1 MVESVQID
9 TFSRFTQVSR
19 ETITSLKKYEE
30 MLIKANESLNL
41 IGKSTIPQL
50 WIRHYL
56 DSAQVIDFIDK
67 NSNSMIDIGT
77 GAGFPGLVLAI
88 LSKDRNMGLN
98 IKLVEKSKKKTKFL
112 EKVND
117 ELKLNVKIFN
127 ENIFED
133 KKKIVDDLIIA
144 RAFKPL
150 QIILE
155 LIHKKAEN
163 WKKIFI
169 FLGKSGKQELLQASK
184 SWDIEYKQRMSI
196 TSSDSLI
203 IEISEL
209 KKK

>member
-1 MVESVQID
+1 MGESDQID
-9 TFSRFTQVSR
+9 TFTRFTRVSR

-67 NSNSMIDIGT
+67 NTNSMIDIGT

-88 LSKDRNMGLN
+88 LSKDRNMGIN

>member
-1 MVESVQID
+1 MGASDQID
-9 TFSRFTQVSR
+9 TFTRFTRVSR

-56 DSAQVIDFIDK
+56 DSAQVIEFIDK
-67 NSNSMIDIGT
+67 NTNSMIDIGT

-88 LSKDRNMGLN
+88 LSKDRNMGIN

-163 WKKIFI
+163 WKKVFI

-184 SWDIEYKQRMSI
+184 SWDIEYKQRMSV

>member
-1 MVESVQID
+1 M
-9 TFSRFTQVSR
+9 
-19 ETITSLKKYEE
+19 TIAARVYVFNSFASLF
-30 MLIKANESLNL
+30 A
-41 IGKSTIPQL
+41 
-50 WIRHYL
+50 
-56 DSAQVIDFIDK
+56 
-67 NSNSMIDIGT
+67 
-77 GAGFPGLVLAI
+77 
-88 LSKDRNMGLN
+88 
-98 IKLVEKSKKKTKFL
+98 
-112 EKVND
+112 
-117 ELKLNVKIFN
+117 
-127 ENIFED
+127 
-133 KKKIVDDLIIA
+133 KIVDDLIIA

-203 IEISEL
+203 IEINEL